1 MEART
6 VNNLPPAGIDDDAV
20 RCLIAIELSKKSW
33 IVAVNTP
40 LSDKISRHTLK
51 ACDGKELLDLCER
64 IRTRAARETKKRVE
78 IVSCYEAGYDGF
90 WLHRLLEAHGI
101 RNYVIDPASLQVDR
115 RARRAKSDGI
125 DVEKLL
131 RSLMAYLRGEPK
143 VWSVVRVPSVA
154 EEDDRRLHR
163 ERGRLINERIQHVN
177 RIKGLLAIH
186 GIYDY
191 QPLRRDRM
199 QQLERLRT
207 ADGRTL
213 PPRLKAEI
221 LRELQRLV
229 LVVGMIKTIEAERD
243 AIASAKIETEQQ
255 HSSAKRIQDLAKI
268 KSIGPEFAT
277 TLVGE
282 VFYRSFDNRKQLG
295 SYVGLTP
302 AHFQSGAMCRDQG
315 ISKAG
320 NGKARTVMIEL
331 AWLWL
336 RHQPDSPLSVWFRD
350 RVGKLK
356 GRIRRITIVAVARKL
371 LIALWRYLETGLVP
385 KGAALKV

>member
-1 MEART
+1 MEAQV
-6 VNNLPPAGIDDDAV
+6 VNARPSVASHDETV
-20 RCLIAIELSKKSW
+20 RCLLVIELSKKSW

-40 LSDKISRHTLK
+40 LSDKISRYTLE
-51 ACDGKELLDLCER
+51 ACNWKELLDLCER
-64 IRTRAARETKKRVE
+64 IRTRVARETKKHVE
-78 IVSCYEAGYDGF
+78 MVSCYEAGYDGF

-115 RARRAKSDGI
+115 RARRAKTDHV
-125 DVEKLL
+125 DVGRML

-163 ERGRLINERIQHVN
+163 ERDRLINERIQHVN

-191 QPLRRDRM
+191 QPLRLDRM
-199 QQLERLRT
+199 QRLERLQT
-207 ADGRTL
+207 ADSRTL
-213 PPRLKAEI
+213 PPRLMAEI
-221 LRELQRLV
+221 LRELRRLELV
-229 LVVGMIKTIEAERD
+229 LGMIKTIETERD
-243 AIASAKIETEQQ
+243 AIASATEAVHSRTKKIQG
-255 HSSAKRIQDLAKI
+255 LAKI

-282 VFYRSFDNRKQLG
+282 VFYRSFDNRKQLA

-302 AHFQSGAMCRDQG
+302 THFQSGPMCRDQG

-320 NGKARTVMIEL
+320 NAKARTVMIEL
-331 AWLWL
+331 AWLWV
-336 RHQPDSPLSVWFRD
+336 RHQPDSSLSIWFRE

-385 KGAALKV
+385 TGAVLKT

>member
-6 VNNLPPAGIDDDAV
+6 VNNLPPAGTHDDAIYRV
-20 RCLIAIELSKKSW
+20 LAMELSKKGW

-51 ACDGKELLDLCER
+51 PGDGKELLDLCER
-64 IRTRAARETKKRVE
+64 IRTRVARETKKRVE
-78 IVSCYEAGYDGF
+78 MVSCYEAGYDGF
-90 WLHRLLEAHGI
+90 WLHRLLQAHDI
-101 RNYVIDPASLQVDR
+101 RNHVIDPASLQVDR
-115 RARRAKSDGI
+115 RARRAKTDRV
-125 DVEKLL
+125 DAERLL

-163 ERGRLINERIQHVN
+163 ERDRLISERIQHVN

-191 QPLRRDRM
+191 QPVRGDRM
-199 QQLERLRT
+199 QRLEQLHT

-213 PPRLKAEI
+213 PPRLEAEI
-221 LRELQRLV
+221 LRELQRLEIV
-229 LVVGMIKTIEAERD
+229 IGMIKTIEAERD
-243 AIASAKIETEQQ
+243 AIASANTETERG
-255 HSSAKRIQDLAKI
+255 SAKKIQHLAKI

-282 VFYRSFDNRKQLG
+282 VFYRSFGNRKQLA

-302 AHFQSGAMCRDQG
+302 AHFQSGAMSRDQG

-320 NGKARTVMIEL
+320 NAKARTVMIEL

-336 RHQPDSPLSVWFRD
+336 RHQPDSDLSVWFRD

>member
-6 VNNLPPAGIDDDAV
+6 VNNLPPATPHDDAV
-20 RCLIAIELSKKSW
+20 RCVLAIELSKKSW

-40 LSDKISRHTLK
+40 LSDKISRLTLK
-51 ACDGKELLDLCER
+51 PCDGKELLDLCER
-64 IRTRAARETKKRVE
+64 IRTRVARETKQRVE

-115 RARRAKSDGI
+115 RARRKTDRVDA
-125 DVEKLL
+125 ERLL

-199 QQLERLRT
+199 QPLDRLRT

-213 PPRLKAEI
+213 PPRLEAEI
-221 LRELQRLV
+221 LRELQRLEIV
-229 LVVGMIKTIEAERD
+229 IGMIKTIEAERD
-243 AIASAKIETEQQ
+243 AIASANTETERG
-255 HSSAKRIQDLAKI
+255 SAKKIQHLAKI

-282 VFYRSFDNRKQLG
+282 VFYRSFDNRKQVA

-302 AHFQSGAMCRDQG
+302 AHFQSGAMSRDQG

-320 NGKARTVMIEL
+320 NAKARTVMIEL

-336 RHQPDSPLSVWFRD
+336 RHQPDSDLSVWFRD

-371 LIALWRYLETGLVP
+371 LITLWRYLETGLVP
-385 KGAALKV
+385 KGAALKVCD